1 MSHYAK
7 RWGAEPRTRGQ
18 YHFRLWA
25 PAHPHITLVLAGRD
39 HRMDAAGDGW
49 FEAETAGAPGDAYA
63 FRLPSGLLVPD
74 PASRQQQGDVHGP
87 SRLVDPHAFDWKTPW
102 NGRPWH
108 ETVHYEAHVGTF
120 TPEGTFEGVLRKLD
134 HLAALG
140 ITALELCPVAQFGG
154 TRGWGY
160 DGVLLYAPHVSYGT
174 PDDLKRLV
182 DAAHARG
189 LMVFLDVVYNHFGP
203 DGNYLASY
211 APQFFHPERH
221 TPWGAAIAYDLK
233 PVRDFYT
240 DNARFWLEEYR
251 IDGLRLDAVDQIDDQ
266 SPAPILQEIAR
277 AVRDH
282 SFAYAR
288 HLTTEDDRN
297 IVSMHR
303 RDDDGR
309 PVFYDGEWNDDFH
322 HVAHVIAT
330 AESGFY
336 YHDFASDP
344 RRELLRALTGG
355 FAYQGQASPFRGGMP
370 RGQESGH
377 LPPVAFVNFLQNH
390 DQIGNRPM
398 GDRLTVLAMPEAVEA
413 LTAVLLLSPMV
424 PLVFMGE
431 EWAERRPF
439 LFFSDF
445 QGELADAVREGRRVG
460 MQSWPGYQ
468 DAEFR
473 ATIPDPNDPAT
484 FARSKLDWDA
494 SHGVEGAAR
503 LALFRC
509 LLAIRAAE
517 ITPRLATM
525 RETRGTSTSHGT
537 HGIEVSW
544 TLGDGARLTLVAN
557 LGGLP
562 FGLPTAPGREL
573 FASGSADAGSW
584 FVRVTLQ

>member
-39 HRMDAAGDGW
+39 HRMDATGDGW

-87 SRLVDPHAFDWKTPW
+87 SQLVDPHAFDWKTSW

-297 IVSMHR
+297 IVSMHC

-355 FAYQGQASPFRGGMP
+355 FAYQGQASPFRGGVP
-370 RGQESGH
+370 RGQQRRGTHAAAGGVLDALEARRCLGTPTIRDKRRAD
-377 LPPVAFVNFLQNH
+377 LLEQCQRFVR
-390 DQIGNRPM
+390 DIVRGR
-398 GDRLTVLAMPEAVEA
+398 GDRR
-413 LTAVLLLSPMV
+413 
-424 PLVFMGE
+424 F
-431 EWAERRPF
+431 ERRAGLRAGPVHIA
-439 LFFSDF
+439 LRIRRTR
-445 QGELADAVREGRRVG
+445 QLEVCARAIPRRELRCVERGRERHPRRGEIAGCNLCPAE
-460 MQSWPGYQ
+460 Q
-468 DAEFR
+468 D
-473 ATIPDPNDPAT
+473 
-484 FARSKLDWDA
+484 
-494 SHGVEGAAR
+494 
-503 LALFRC
+503 
-509 LLAIRAAE
+509 
-517 ITPRLATM
+517 
-525 RETRGTSTSHGT
+525 
-537 HGIEVSW
+537 
-544 TLGDGARLTLVAN
+544 
-557 LGGLP
+557 LGGRPGGALRR
-562 FGLPTAPGREL
+562 LGREL
-573 FASGSADAGSW
+573 PRARRVALRERDLGEPKRGSCVVSLCQRTPERALGGGRKTERPVPFAQLHQRARGPHD
-584 FVRVTLQ
+584 RDLTR